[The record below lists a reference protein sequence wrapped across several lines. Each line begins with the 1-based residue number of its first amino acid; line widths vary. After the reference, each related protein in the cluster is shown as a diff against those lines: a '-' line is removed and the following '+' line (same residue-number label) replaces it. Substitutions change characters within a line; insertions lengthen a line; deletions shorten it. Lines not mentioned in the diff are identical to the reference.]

1 MKQQFICDICGK
13 VYNTEEEALACE
25 LKCEKKRQAEIK
37 KEEEVKAKLEE
48 KEARH
53 KQINDLIKTYIEDYN
68 EFPAYIQKLN
78 NNKDKINKKD
88 VFKNFPIFDSDFFNF
103 LF

>member
-1 MKQQFICDICGK
+1 MVRYIIKK
-13 VYNTEEEALACE
+13 RKLWLAN
-25 LKCEKKRQAEIK
+25 KTAKKKRQAEIK